1 MSQIAVLGTGLLG
14 SGFALK
20 AQENGHSVR
29 VWNRTASKCAPLV
42 QAGCVQGKDPA
53 DAVKGCSRVHLIL
66 SADDAVDAVIEQLV
80 PGLDKGAWIIDHST
94 NMPER
99 VEERGPR
106 MRAAG
111 VNYIHAPVFMGPANS
126 RKGNGQMLI
135 SGPAAAIEQLTPALE
150 EMTGTLSVVGP
161 RDEDA
166 ALRKILGN
174 GLIIGLSALAGD
186 LLQVGRAGGF
196 SDEQTLEA
204 LGAFSPMSASM
215 GKRVARHSEG
225 QVTFELA
232 MARKDIGLMLATG
245 GAEGM
250 GVLPGL
256 AAAMDALIQAGRGQD
271 NYTAVSA
278 PKES

>member
-20 AQENGHSVR
+20 ALENGHSVR
-29 VWNRTASKCAPLV
+29 VWNRTASKAAPLV
-42 QAGCVQGKDPA
+42 EAGCVQGSDPA
-53 DAVKGCSRVHLIL
+53 DTVKGCSRVHLIL
-66 SADDAVDAVIEQLV
+66 AADTAVDSVIEQLV
-80 PGLDKGAWIIDHST
+80 SGLEEGAWIIDHST

-99 VEERGPR
+99 VAERCPKL
-106 MRAAG
+106 RAAG
-111 VNYIHAPVFMGPANS
+111 VNYIHAPVFMGPSNS

-135 SGPAAAIEQLTPALE
+135 SGPAQAIEALTPALE
-150 EMTGTLSVVGP
+150 EMTGTLSDVGS

-166 ALRKILGN
+166 ALRKIIGN

-186 LLQVGRAGGF
+186 MLQLGRAGGF

-204 LGAFSPMSASM
+204 LAAFSPMSARM
-215 GKRVARHSEG
+215 GKRVAKHSEG
-225 QVTFELA
+225 LVTFELA
-232 MARKDIGLMLATG
+232 MARKDVGLMIETA

-256 AAAMDALIQAGRGQD
+256 AAAMDALIEAGHGQD

-278 PKES
+278 PE

>member
-20 AQENGHSVR
+20 AMENGHSVR
-29 VWNRTASKCAPLV
+29 VWNRTVSKCAPLV
-42 QAGCVQGKDPA
+42 DAGCVQGSDPA
-53 DAVKGCSRVHLIL
+53 DTVKGCARVHLIL
-66 SADDAVDAVIEQLV
+66 AADTAVDSVIEQLV
-80 PGLDKGAWIIDHST
+80 SGLDQGAWIIDHST
-94 NMPER
+94 NLPER
-99 VEERGPR
+99 VAERCSR
-106 MRAAG
+106 LRSAG

-126 RKGNGQMLI
+126 RQANGQMLI
-135 SGPAAAIEQLTPALE
+135 SGPKASIEQLTPALE
-150 EMTGTLSVVGP
+150 EMTGTLSVIGP
-161 RDEDA
+161 RDQDA
-166 ALRKILGN
+166 AVRKIIGN

-186 LLQVGRAGGF
+186 MLQLGRAGGF

-204 LGAFSPMSASM
+204 LAAFSPMSARM
-215 GKRVARHSEG
+215 GKRVARHAQG

-232 MARKDIGLMLATG
+232 MARKDIGLMLETG

-256 AAAMDALIQAGRGQD
+256 AAAMDALIAAGHGQD

-278 PKES
+278 PKP

>member
-20 AQENGHSVR
+20 ALDNGHSVR

-42 QAGCVQGKDPA
+42 EAGCVQGSDPA
-53 DAVKGCSRVHLIL
+53 DAAKGCSRVHLIL
-66 SADDAVDAVIEQLV
+66 AADKAVDSVVEQLI
-80 PGLDKGAWIIDHST
+80 PGLAEGAWIIDHST
-94 NMPER
+94 NLPEL
-99 VEERGPR
+99 VAERCAR
-106 MRAAG
+106 LRAAG
-111 VNYIHAPVFMGPANS
+111 INYIHAPVFMGPANS
-126 RKGNGQMLI
+126 RKANGQMLI
-135 SGPAAAIEQLTPALE
+135 SGPAAAIAQLTPALE
-150 EMTGTLSVVGP
+150 EMTGTLSVIGP
-161 RDEDA
+161 RDQDA
-166 ALRKILGN
+166 AVRKIIGN

-186 LLQVGRAGGF
+186 MLQVGRAGGF

-204 LGAFSPMSASM
+204 LAAFSPMGSRM
-215 GKRVARHSEG
+215 GKRVARHATGE
-225 QVTFELA
+225 VTFELA

-256 AAAMDALIQAGRGQD
+256 AAAMDALIEAGQGQD

-278 PKES
+278 PK